1 MGQYYKVITKRNG
14 KFKMYNRDV
23 DGEYTMAKLMEH
35 SWWRNDFCCAFA
47 ETIVDKPTKVCWC
60 GDYAEEDEC
69 EALGFKYEQV
79 WGNRKGCGVKKSNFE
94 MSSVKYLVN
103 NDKGLYVDLQK
114 YYEKSMCKEE
124 YEGKNYE
131 YCIFPISILTAL
143 GNDRGGGDYHK
154 ECATCYEL
162 VGTWAFDEIFLT
174 NKEPPAHFKELEV
187 YFKEN

>member
-23 DGEYTMAKLMEH
+23 DGDYTMAKIMEH
-35 SWWRNDFCCAFA
+35 SWWLNDFCRAFA

-60 GDYAEEDEC
+60 GDYADEDEC

-79 WGNRKGCGVKKSNFE
+79 WGNRKGCGIKSTGFS

-103 NDKGLYVDLQK
+103 NDKGLYVDLKK
-114 YYEKSMCKEE
+114 YYKKSLND
-124 YEGKNYE
+124 GW
-131 YCIFPISILTAL
+131 CIFPISILTAL
-143 GNDRGGGDYHK
+143 GNGRGGGDYH
-154 ECATCYEL
+154 ENCATCYDL

-187 YFKEN
+187 YFRED